1 MKRVLLLLVSFAAF
15 SCAATAE
22 DKNKRT
28 EANKE
33 INWMTV
39 DEVQVAMKKEP
50 RKVLIDFYT
59 SWCGWCKVM
68 DKKTY
73 SNPEIIKYVNEKF
86 YAVKFDAEQ
95 KESVMFMGKTYE
107 FKAEKRANEFAASL
121 LGDRLSYPTTV
132 FMTEQF
138 QNPSMVPGYQDV
150 PKMET
155 ILNFLGEN
163 KYQTLK
169 WEDHMKEYK
178 PVFKVMPEAA
188 EPIPG
193 LH

>member
-1 MKRVLLLLVSFAAF
+1 VAISF
-15 SCAATAE
+15 AATAE
-22 DKNKRT
+22 DKNKKA

-138 QNPSMVPGYQDV
+138 QNPSLVAGYQDV

-163 KYQTLK
+163 KYQTVK

-178 PVFKVMPEAA
+178 PVFKVMPEAT